1 MIYLSYKQLKE
12 PQDLDRLF
20 VQQWAKYRYGV
31 FDELGYVADPV
42 YPICHQG
49 DSGRS
54 QITGCSDLSIEDT
67 GVCDSTNSLYNVTT
81 LVHPEATSSIMF
93 AATAP
98 QVIRFCDSGTHN
110 RYSPTK
116 HNLVCDRRSTM
127 DVILQHPDFANNII
141 DEKRVS
147 NTTPV
152 FHYKRRSVTRYVL
165 VIEDTKDMLVRESW
179 SFLRLAMRKWTVND
193 LPGNTEVGLVL
204 TNETS
209 SSQLHN
215 LSPLT
220 DQNARDLIIANIPF
234 TPGDSHAAACLQCG
248 IHTALQMLK
257 SRATTHGPASSVIVL
272 IAPGMD
278 HSLNI
283 NSVLAEAS
291 DIRARI
297 TTINYPSI
305 VRPRSLDALAAGT
318 GAPAFT
324 VQESKY
330 NVAISL
336 LSTYFKL
343 TNVMFSI
350 ATQFYQGSSTGMP
363 IEIHRRE
370 ITDDG
375 RSTVTGSF
383 VLDES
388 LGEPARFTIFTHSTD
403 NPLIRG
409 ISLVSPSQNVYSSR
423 YDFLLIIKLMSL
435 HATINEVSI
444 LFINL
449 LSLQTINEVSIL
461 FINLLSLQTINETG
475 TWTYTIERFP
485 GNPQPHYVQVMATP
499 RSKVAPVVRARSWT
513 SQGVTPLILYTEV
526 KRGDYP
532 VLGARIEVLVNKP
545 AMNGTNLY
553 RDKFEL
559 LDTGSGDP
567 DLTKGDGIYSRYFTP
582 MRGGPGLY
590 TFEIMVTDNSN
601 TAYAWHE
608 TILVQSLEAG
618 PPCCGSLVPTPAVQP
633 LSPFQRVLPP
643 ISITFTPDDVASQPF
658 VGRIGDLRGEILAS
672 ELKARLTW
680 TAPDMGGLPV
690 SRYELRFAHS
700 VTDIV
705 DRFETA
711 SEVWD
716 YGSPFPLPPGSET
729 VFTMDLTRNPSLLDI
744 PLFVSIRGFAD
755 SANNSP
761 GGPISNW
768 VRILVPS
775 PPPPPPPPSTAS
787 TSTYDLSS
795 WPLDGAQDETIIPR
809 IAQSMDFGL
818 ELILPIVGGI
828 ALLMILIVVCY
839 LCMLRRRNGNAVK
852 KQSGKDKHVGNG
864 KQLSSPNASITILL
878 HEHERRHSPY
888 GQTGEDL
895 ISNGS
900 HAQLPPPVPPLP
912 AFNHQHSGGYPSG
925 PIYGVH
931 PGTFVNGGYHRN
943 GSMVPFNPSLQ
954 GSLSSVSSGDRKKR
968 NVTMV

>member
-31 FDELGYVADPV
+31 FDEVGYVADPV

-110 RYSPTK
+110 RYAPTK

-127 DVILQHPDFANNII
+127 DVILQHPDFANNIV

-444 LFINL
+444 LFIKL
-449 LSLQTINEVSIL
+449 LSLQTTN
-461 FINLLSLQTINETG
+461 
-475 TWTYTIERFP
+475 
-485 GNPQPHYVQVMATP
+485 
-499 RSKVAPVVRARSWT
+499 
-513 SQGVTPLILYTEV
+513 EV

-559 LDTGSGDP
+559 LDTGSGVNREEVHRYIAPPRHSSQIQGHFSVAYCYAAWETVIKKSFSHSDKLTTLSFEYP

-768 VRILVPS
+768 VRIMVPS

-852 KQSGKDKHVGNG
+852 KQSGKDKH
-864 KQLSSPNASITILL
+864 LL